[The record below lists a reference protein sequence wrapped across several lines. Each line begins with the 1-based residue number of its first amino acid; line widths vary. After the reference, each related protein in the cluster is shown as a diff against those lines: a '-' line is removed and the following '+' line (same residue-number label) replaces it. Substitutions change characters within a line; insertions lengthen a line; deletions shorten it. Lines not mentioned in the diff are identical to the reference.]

1 MRSGSIPA
9 PKGRSVIG
17 SRASAVPPNSPPRCA
32 LAPRPAAGNPTCE
45 PLGAAMCTIPVSSGD
60 LAWRRG
66 LDARVPG
73 WHCGLVPGGAAHLYA
88 PSSQAA
94 PPPPPRS
101 GPGRPG
107 RVGGWALLSRAAR
120 SRLAPP
126 QAEPPSPA
134 PSVSLPCSRRGRSD
148 LQRSRGARSD
158 RLGAAP
164 PGPGDG
170 GAPRQ
175 AGPLST
181 DR

>member
-1 MRSGSIPA
+1 M
-9 PKGRSVIG
+9 
-17 SRASAVPPNSPPRCA
+17 
-32 LAPRPAAGNPTCE
+32 RPAANSAE
-45 PLGAAMCTIPVSSGD
+45 GAGTK
-60 LAWRRG
+60 
-66 LDARVPG
+66 
-73 WHCGLVPGGAAHLYA
+73 
-88 PSSQAA
+88 A
-94 PPPPPRS
+94 PPPPSPR
-101 GPGRPG
+101 GPGWPG

-170 GAPRQ
+170 GGRERSPPSWAPRHCQ
-175 AGPLST
+175 NEVLSWGGLV
-181 DR
+181 